1 MAIPQPICTRL
12 PPSLADEIDAF
23 LFEYGYGPSKGL
35 RQIVLEWVVLN
46 RFETLEFR
54 GGAFGRRAAVRGGPE
69 VWEVIF
75 VSQQL
80 PGREKDLFRHFGWL
94 DRDAVLHAL
103 EYYSEFPDEIDDILV
118 LNERIARGTR
128 RGQGDSSAGGNRR

>member
-12 PPSLADEIDAF
+12 PPSLIDEIDGF
-23 LFEYGYGPSKGL
+23 LFENGYGPSRGL

-54 GGAFGRRAAVRGGPE
+54 GGPFGRRVAVRGGPE
-69 VWEVIF
+69 VWEIIF
-75 VSQQL
+75 ISQGL
-80 PGREKDLFRHFGWL
+80 PGRHDDLFRHFGWL

-103 EYYSEFPDEIDDILV
+103 EYYSEFPDEIDEILL
-118 LNERIARGTR
+118 LNERIARGMR
-128 RGQGDSSAGGNRR
+128 NDGAGTP